1 MGWYEMIKSL
11 KFKIMLIMFIVI
23 LVPLA
28 TLGITSL
35 IQFTN
40 STETEVYDKLED
52 LVNLTGDAINS
63 EINAAKLIGSL
74 MSKDG
79 NIIKFASGNSM
90 LKSDVYNQL
99 VSTVEAHGDVVEM
112 VLVTDNK
119 GKTITSSDDMNSSI
133 DVSERQY
140 YKDALA
146 GGMGQSSVIISKAS
160 NLPVIAMAQP
170 LIQGNTVVG
179 TIITT
184 IKFDVIAAHSKSIK
198 VFDGGYGYLFDKEGM
213 ILSYPDSTL
222 EFTNHLAD
230 FNVSEIDEM
239 QAEVSAG
246 KSGSK
251 IYTLEGVKKYVRY
264 VALGDMGLAITANY
278 NDYMSTSIAI
288 RNILIIIMVVSLV
301 IAMIIS
307 YVFVT
312 RNVTSPLSKLAS
324 LMSQAGDGDLTVSSH
339 ILTGDEIERIG
350 ESFNKMIEHQ
360 NNIVFKVKSGAFEVA
375 KSSDDI
381 ATSTNDVSDASQNVA
396 KAIQEVA
403 DNSSAQSKSILETTE
418 TILQL
423 SSLIQLAKINA
434 IESDKNTV
442 STLQSVGTGRE
453 SLENTLKSISE
464 IKSLTDLTSENLKEI
479 EALSS
484 EIRGI
489 IGTINSI
496 ADQTNLL
503 ALNASIE
510 AARAGEHGRGF
521 AVVADEVRKLA
532 EQTGAESNSITKV
545 VIEMIQKIDM
555 AVKSM
560 NEGNIAVDSGVN
572 KAEATDLAFIKIFE
586 SVGSVSND
594 IKKIVEIT
602 NDEVSS
608 SEVILNL
615 IDKVSSLSEQNSAN
629 AQEVAAAV
637 EEQTALLESIAAGSE
652 ELTAMATELNTLVEK
667 FKVKE

>member
-1 MGWYEMIKSL
+1 MGWYKMFKSL

-28 TLGITSL
+28 SLGITSL
-35 IQFTN
+35 IQFTK
-40 STETEVYDKLED
+40 STETEVYDKLDD
-52 LVNLTGDAINS
+52 LVTLTGEAINN
-63 EINAAKLIGSL
+63 EIKAAKLIGSI
-74 MSKDG
+74 MSVDE
-79 NIIKFASGNSM
+79 NIVKFASGNST
-90 LKSDVYNQL
+90 LKSVVYEQL
-99 VSTVEAHGDVVEM
+99 VSTVAAHGDVVEM

-146 GGMGQSSVIISKAS
+146 GNAGQSSVIISKAS

-170 LIQGNTVVG
+170 LKQGNTVVG

-198 VFDGGYGYLFDKEGM
+198 VFEGGYSYLFDKEGL
-213 ILSYPDSTL
+213 ILSYPDSGL
-222 EFTNHLAD
+222 EFNNYLAD
-230 FNVSEIDEM
+230 FKVSEIDEM
-239 QAEVSAG
+239 QADVFAG
-246 KSGSK
+246 KNGSK
-251 IYTLEGVKKYVRY
+251 IYTLNGVKKYVKY

-278 NDYMSTSIAI
+278 NDYMSTSISI
-288 RNILIIIMVVSLV
+288 RNILIVIMVVSLV
-301 IAMIIS
+301 VAMILS
-307 YVFVT
+307 YIFVT

-339 ILTGDEIERIG
+339 IQTGDEIELIG

-360 NNIVFKVKSGAFEVA
+360 NNIVYKVKSGAFEVA

-403 DNSSAQSKSILETTE
+403 DNSSVQSKSILETTE

-434 IESDKNTV
+434 LESDKNTI

-532 EQTGAESNSITKV
+532 EQTGSESNSITKV
-545 VIEMIQKIDM
+545 VSEMIQKIDM

>member
-1 MGWYEMIKSL
+1 MIKSL